1 MSWDADAG
9 DNDAEVLQQGVQ
21 HSSTIKEMMIKSA
34 VD

>member
-9 DNDAEVLQQGVQ
+9 ENDAEVVQRGVQ
-21 HSSTIKEMMIKSA
+21 HSSTIKEMMFKSA